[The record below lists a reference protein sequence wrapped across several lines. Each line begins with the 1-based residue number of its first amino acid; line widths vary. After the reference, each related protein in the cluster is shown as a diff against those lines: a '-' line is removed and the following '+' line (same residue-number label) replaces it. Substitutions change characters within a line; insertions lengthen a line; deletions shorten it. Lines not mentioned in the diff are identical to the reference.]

1 MKGYRAQ
8 CIMGPLFKALEAVFE
23 LCIPL
28 VVKLIIDVGIGNA
41 DRAYIVKMAGL
52 MVLLGIVGLSSTL
65 VAQYFA
71 ARAACG
77 FSARLRFL
85 RYRLHRY

>member
-1 MKGYRAQ
+1 
-8 CIMGPLFKALEAVFE
+8 MGPLFKALEAVFE

-52 MVLLGIVGLSSTL
+52 MVL
-65 VAQYFA
+65 
-71 ARAACG
+71 
-77 FSARLRFL
+77 
-85 RYRLHRY
+85 

>member
-8 CIMGPLFKALEAVFE
+8 YIMGPLSKALEAVFE

-52 MVLLGIVGLSSTL
+52 IRHSRS
-65 VAQYFA
+65 FFH
-71 ARAACG
+71 ARGTVFCRQ
-77 FSARLRFL
+77 SRLRLFGAPAL
-85 RYRLHRY
+85 PPI

>member
-41 DRAYIVKMAGL
+41 DRAYIVM
-52 MVLLGIVGLSSTL
+52 MVTTKNSKYKFLLI
-65 VAQYFA
+65 
-71 ARAACG
+71 
-77 FSARLRFL
+77 
-85 RYRLHRY
+85 